1 MSNELDPMHTYAAVF
16 PKFNDLTSHQRKAL
30 NATSPF
36 YITGPA
42 GCGKSVVVLW
52 KLINNLE
59 NNKNSI
65 LFTYNVMLN
74 KYLKICAQQATG
86 NNNDNHIKSIYKA
99 LRSSI
104 KGYDRNGDNAWYWD
118 KAKADKYKNVIYEVI
133 IDEAQ
138 DLEAEAF
145 EILAP
150 NVPYLSISAD
160 FNQQLYK
167 NRVKSKEEID
177 AILSKH
183 NRRTQE
189 FQLNQI
195 YRYPVAI
202 YRFVINFIQKGE
214 NTESLNWLEQ
224 KAKRENINQI
234 LPKVYDGIPKD
245 KEMERLISIIKSYK
259 ETNIAILLPH
269 APDKSYEIDNDKYKS
284 SVKYY
289 YNQLSQNFTCSYYTS
304 DTKQDKITLGKIHI
318 STFKSAKGLE
328 FDTVIIP
335 QIELI
340 DDAFTKQLNEYYVAL
355 TRAKTNLILLSNKRV
370 ENISKFNKIDSSLYD
385 KISYTE
391 QKSLYEIDF

>member
-1 MSNELDPMHTYAAVF
+1 M
-16 PKFNDLTSHQRKAL
+16 

-65 LFTYNVMLN
+65 LFTYNKMLN
-74 KYLKICAQQATG
+74 EYLKICAQQATG
-86 NNNDNHIKSIYKA
+86 NNNDNYIKSIYKA
-99 LRSSI
+99 LRS
-104 KGYDRNGDNAWYWD
+104 KDNYEWYWD

-167 NRVKSKEEID
+167 NRVKSKDEID
-177 AILSKH
+177 AILSKY

-189 FQLNQI
+189 FHLNQI

-202 YRFVINFIQKGE
+202 YRFIINFIQKGE

-245 KEMERLISIIKSYK
+245 KEMERLINIIKSYK

-269 APDKSYEIDNDKYKS
+269 APDKSYEIDNDKYRS

-289 YNQLSQNFTCSYYTS
+289 YNQLSQNFTCSYYAS
-304 DTKQDKITLGKIHI
+304 DTKQDEITLGKIHI

-391 QKSLYEIDF
+391 QKSFYEIDF

>member
-65 LFTYNVMLN
+65 LFTYNRMLN
-74 KYLKICAQQATG
+74 EYLKICAQQATG

-99 LRSSI
+99 LRS
-104 KGYDRNGDNAWYWD
+104 KDNYEWYWD
-118 KAKADKYKNVIYEVI
+118 KAKADKYNNVIYEVI

-177 AILSKH
+177 AILSKY

-189 FQLNQI
+189 FHLNQI
-195 YRYPVAI
+195 YRYPIAI

-214 NTESLNWLEQ
+214 SAESLNWLEQ

-269 APDKSYEIDNDKYKS
+269 APDTSYKVDNDKYKS

-289 YNQLSQNFTCSYYTS
+289 YDQLSQSFTCSYYTS
-304 DTKQDKITLGKIHI
+304 DTGQDKQSVLGKIHI

-340 DDAFTKQLNEYYVAL
+340 DDAFTNQLNEYYVAL

-370 ENISKFNKIDSSLYD
+370 ENIYKFNKIDSSLYD